1 MLAADCQERPV
12 GAIVN
17 LLKMLGD
24 FLPLW
29 AIGLMAA
36 ALVVWLGP
44 GWFRNIK
51 LKQVRERVRR
61 RVRASEADQRALL
74 DEAMQIAGDD
84 EERLTALAREAR
96 KHVQADLY
104 EAALTRMEAQPMTRR
119 AAGRIRAEVARP
131 DPVIERPM
139 AVAAVVT
146 ELLAAGQVAAA
157 RVRLEPAL
165 QAHPADP
172 VLRELEAKVSS
183 AAPVGDP
190 ADAMDGLDSAT
201 TAP

>member
-17 LLKMLGD
+17 LLKMLGE

-29 AIGLMAA
+29 AIGLIAA
-36 ALVVWLGP
+36 GLIVWLGP
-44 GWFRNIK
+44 GWFSNIK

-61 RVRASEADQRALL
+61 RVRATDEERRALL
-74 DEAMQIAGDD
+74 EEAMAIAADD
-84 EERLTALAREAR
+84 EERLSALAREAR

-104 EAALTRMEAQPMTRR
+104 EAALTRMEEQPMLRR
-119 AAGRIRAEVARP
+119 AAARIRAEVARP

-139 AVAAVVT
+139 AVAAVVS

-165 QAHPADP
+165 QAHPTDP
-172 VLRELEAKVSS
+172 VLRSLQTQVSS
-183 AAPVGDP
+183 AETAAPPAPV
-190 ADAMDGLDSAT
+190 ALDSET
-201 TAP
+201 SAP